1 MSVRRDKERGG
12 WIADLQKF
20 GGKRNNRVAT
30 KAEADAIHAQAAEEF
45 RITGS
50 YISRS
55 GSPTFAQVAE
65 EFLNHQAT
73 NRLQG
78 RHVAAGEIANKRTSV
93 RHLHKLP
100 YGGSTLAE
108 TKVSDIRLGEV
119 QKTLVPALF
128 VKRENKTN
136 RNIYC
141 VFGQIIKY
149 ARVEEYLSHDPLMIN
164 NANNKTG
171 IELPLP
177 SESDKVDV
185 IGERISKS
193 IINQILDAAGP
204 ALDAPI
210 DLGDWNAS
218 NSESEKAYQ
227 VALTKYKRRFFA
239 RLLITA
245 ARGTGIRA
253 GEQAAL
259 RWPELDLDKGV
270 LSVKY
275 SRKKGGKI
283 GRPKTKAGVRR
294 VELAPDL
301 VAALRVW
308 KALQPAKEAING
320 FVFANEDGNMNLD
333 NSNWRNRILH
343 VACDK
348 AGVERIRWHDLRHFF
363 ASVLIFELQ
372 ESELVIASVMGHK
385 NASFTREQYGHW
397 LDDVKPTTGMGGRL
411 AAVM

>member
-1 MSVRRDKERGG
+1 MSVRKDKERGG
-12 WIADLQKF
+12 YIADLGKF
-20 GGKRNNRVAT
+20 GGKRNIRVAT

-65 EFLNHQAT
+65 EFLEHQAT

-78 RHVAAGEIANKRTSV
+78 RHVAAGEIANKRTNV
-93 RHLHKLP
+93 RHLNKLP
-100 YGGSTLAE
+100 YRGSTLAE
-108 TKVSDIRLGEV
+108 TKVADIRLGEV

-128 VKRENKTN
+128 AKRANKTN
-136 RNIYC
+136 RNIFA
-141 VFGQIIKY
+141 VFGQVIKY
-149 ARVEEYLSHDPLMIN
+149 AMVAEYLLHDPLMVN
-164 NANNKTG
+164 QGNNKTG

-177 SESDKVDV
+177 TEDEKVDV

-193 IINQILDAAGP
+193 IINKILDAAGP
-204 ALDAPI
+204 ALDAPF

-227 VALTKYKRRFFA
+227 VALKKYKRRFFA
-239 RLLITA
+239 RLLITT
-245 ARGTGIRA
+245 ARVTGLRA

-259 RWPELDLDKGV
+259 RWPELDLDRGV

-283 GRPKTKAGVRR
+283 GKPKTKAGVRQI
-294 VELAPDL
+294 ELAPDL
-301 VAALRVW
+301 VAALRLW
-308 KALQPAKEAING
+308 KDMQPAKEAANG
-320 FVFANEDGNMNLD
+320 FVFANEAGNMHLD
-333 NSNWRNRILH
+333 NTSWRKRILH
-343 VACDK
+343 AACDK

-363 ASVLIFELQ
+363 ASVLIYELQ

-385 NASFTREQYGHW
+385 NAAFTREQYGHW

>member
-1 MSVRRDKERGG
+1 MSVRKDKERGG
-12 WIADLQKF
+12 YIADLGKF
-20 GGKRNNRVAT
+20 GGKRNIRVAT

-65 EFLNHQAT
+65 EFLEHQAT

-78 RHVAAGEIANKRTSV
+78 RHVAAGEIANKRTNV
-93 RHLHKLP
+93 RHLNKLP
-100 YGGSTLAE
+100 YRGSTLAE
-108 TKVSDIRLGEV
+108 TKVADIRLGEV
-119 QKTLVPALF
+119 QNTLVPALF
-128 VKRENKTN
+128 AKRANKTN
-136 RNIYC
+136 RNIFA
-141 VFGQIIKY
+141 VFGQVIKF
-149 ARVEEYLSHDPLMIN
+149 AMVAEYLLHDPLMVN
-164 NANNKTG
+164 QGNNKTG

-177 SESDKVDV
+177 DEADKIDA

-210 DLGDWNAS
+210 DLGDDD
-218 NSESEKAYQ
+218 EQ
-227 VALTKYKRRFFA
+227 VAMRKYKRRFFA
-239 RLLITA
+239 RLLIA
-245 ARGTGIRA
+245 VARGTGIRA

-259 RWPELDLDKGV
+259 RWPEVHLDRNVIDIKF
-270 LSVKY
+270 
-275 SRKKGGKI
+275 SRKKDGTI
-283 GRPKTKAGVRR
+283 GRPKTKAGVRQI
-294 VELAPDL
+294 ELAPDL

-308 KALQPAKEAING
+308 KALQPAKEAANG
-320 FVFANEDGNMNLD
+320 YVFANEDGNMNLD
-333 NSNWRNRILH
+333 NSNWRNRVLH
-343 VACDK
+343 AACDK

-363 ASVLIFELQ
+363 ASVLIFDLQ
-372 ESELVIASVMGHK
+372 ESEIVIASVMGHK
-385 NASFTREQYGHW
+385 NAAFTREQYGHW

>member
-1 MSVRRDKERGG
+1 MSVRKDKERGG
-12 WIADLQKF
+12 YIADLGKF
-20 GGKRNNRVAT
+20 GGKRNIRVAT

-65 EFLNHQAT
+65 EFLEHQAT

-78 RHVAAGEIANKRTSV
+78 RHVAAGEIANKRTNV
-93 RHLHKLP
+93 RHLNKLP
-100 YGGSTLAE
+100 YGGSTLGE
-108 TKVSDIRLGEV
+108 TKVADIRLGEV

-128 VKRENKTN
+128 AKRANKTN
-136 RNIYC
+136 RNIFA
-141 VFGQIIKY
+141 VFGQVVKF
-149 ARVEEYLSHDPLMIN
+149 AMVEEYLLHDPLMIN

-177 SESDKVDV
+177 SEADKVDV

-193 IINQILDAAGP
+193 IINKILDAAGP

-245 ARGTGIRA
+245 GRGTGIRA

-259 RWPELDLDKGV
+259 RWPQVHLDRGV
-270 LSVKY
+270 IDIKF
-275 SRKKGGKI
+275 SRKKDGTI
-283 GRPKTKAGVRR
+283 GRPKTKAGVRQI
-294 VELAPDL
+294 ELAPDL

-308 KALQPAKEAING
+308 KALQPEEEAVNG

-343 VACDK
+343 AACDR
-348 AGVERIRWHDLRHFF
+348 AGVEKIRWHDLRHFF
-363 ASVLIFELQ
+363 ASILIYELE
-372 ESELVIASVMGHK
+372 ESDVTVASVMGHK
-385 NASFTREQYGHW
+385 NAAFTREQYGHW

>member
-1 MSVRRDKERGG
+1 MSVRKDKERGG
-12 WIADLQKF
+12 YIADLGKF
-20 GGKRNNRVAT
+20 GGKRNTRVAT
-30 KAEADAIHAQAAEEF
+30 KAEADAIHAQAAEEY

-55 GSPTFAQVAE
+55 GSPTFAQAAK
-65 EFLNHQAT
+65 EFLEHQET

-78 RHVAAGEIANKRTSV
+78 RHVAAGEIANKRTNV
-93 RHLHKLP
+93 RHLNKLP
-100 YGGSTLAE
+100 YRGSTLAE
-108 TKVSDIRLGEV
+108 TKVADIRLGEV

-128 VKRENKTN
+128 AKRANKTN
-136 RNIYC
+136 RNIFA
-141 VFGQIIKY
+141 VFGQVVKF
-149 ARVEEYLSHDPLMIN
+149 AMVAEYLLHDPLMVN
-164 NANNKTG
+164 QGNNKTG

-177 SESDKVDV
+177 DEADKIDA

-210 DLGDWNAS
+210 ALGDDD
-218 NSESEKAYQ
+218 EQ
-227 VALTKYKRRFFA
+227 VAMRKYKRRFFA
-239 RLLITA
+239 RLLIA
-245 ARGTGIRA
+245 VARGTGARA

-259 RWPELDLDKGV
+259 RWPEVHLDRGV
-270 LSVKY
+270 IDIKF
-275 SRKKGGKI
+275 SRKKDGTI
-283 GRPKTKAGVRR
+283 GRPKTKAGVRQI
-294 VELAPDL
+294 ELAPDL

-308 KALQPAKEAING
+308 KALQPAKEAANG
-320 FVFANEDGNMNLD
+320 FVFANEDGNMNSD

-343 VACDK
+343 TACDR

-363 ASVLIFELQ
+363 ASVLIFDLQ
-372 ESELVIASVMGHK
+372 ESEIVIASVMGHK
-385 NASFTREQYGHW
+385 NAAFTREQYGHW

>member
-1 MSVRRDKERGG
+1 MSVRKDKERGG
-12 WIADLQKF
+12 YIADLGRF
-20 GGKRNNRVAT
+20 GGKRNIRVAT

-55 GSPTFAQVAE
+55 GSPTFAQVAK
-65 EFLNHQAT
+65 EFLDYQPTRKA
-73 NRLQG
+73 G
-78 RHVAAGEIANKRTSV
+78 RHVDDGEIANKKTAV
-93 RHLHKLP
+93 RHLNKLP

-108 TKVSDIRLGEV
+108 TKVADIRLGEV
-119 QKTLVPALF
+119 QTKLVPALF
-128 VKRENKTN
+128 TKRANKTN
-136 RNIYC
+136 RNIFSI
-141 VFGQIIKY
+141 FGQVIKF
-149 ARVEEYLSHDPLMIN
+149 ALIKQYLLHDPLMTIEG
-164 NANNKTG
+164 NNKTG

-177 SESDKVDV
+177 DEDEKVDV
-185 IGERISKS
+185 IGARISKV
-193 IINQILDAAGP
+193 IINKILDAAGP

-227 VALTKYKRRFFA
+227 VAYKKYLRAFKD
-239 RLLITA
+239 RLFITA
-245 ARGTGIRA
+245 GRGTGLRA

-259 RWPELDLDKGV
+259 RWSELDLDKGV

-283 GRPKTKAGVRR
+283 GRPKTKAGVRQI
-294 VELAPDL
+294 ELAPDL
-301 VAALRVW
+301 VAALRLW
-308 KALQPAKEAING
+308 KDMQPAEEAVNG
-320 FVFANEDGNMNLD
+320 FVFSNEDGNMNSD

-343 VACDK
+343 AACDK

-363 ASVLIFELQ
+363 ASILIYELQ

-385 NASFTREQYGHW
+385 NAAFTREQYGHW